1 MIFGSKIIKI
11 DVLDEKGTSV
21 LSAEKGFVI
30 PTNIAADEDSII
42 MIKGRNLPELDYNT
56 IVSVVT
62 TTKAGDRIK
71 YMGAITVSVETQMN
85 IKILRNND
93 TQVLEERRRYFKIK
107 INEKGRM
114 LFFVRDEKTIRYDE
128 PLEVTIHDINVGG
141 VFMSVDEQLMVDDLV
156 CVEVDLFEDYPL
168 NAAAR
173 VLRIQR
179 GDGGKIVGYGCEFQ
193 GLTAAQEDY
202 IGRYIYKVQSEI
214 RQRRAAEEEKAKG
227 YFGGD

>member
-1 MIFGSKIIKI
+1 MSVIFGSKIIKI
-11 DVLDEKGTSV
+11 DVLDDKGASV

-42 MIKGRNLPELDYNT
+42 MIKGKNLPELDYNT

-141 VFMSVDEQLMVDDLV
+141 VFLPWKL
-156 CVEVDLFEDYPL
+156 P
-168 NAAAR
+168 
-173 VLRIQR
+173 
-179 GDGGKIVGYGCEFQ
+179 
-193 GLTAAQEDY
+193 
-202 IGRYIYKVQSEI
+202 
-214 RQRRAAEEEKAKG
+214 
-227 YFGGD
+227 